1 MGSEFNSVN
10 TRGTDKSVEQPGHL
24 QVSQAKIL
32 AWPSPARNKK
42 LSIFLKEN
50 RNGIYNLLV
59 VKQ

>member
-32 AWPSPARNKK
+32 ACPSPARN
-42 LSIFLKEN
+42 IEFN
-50 RNGIYNLLV
+50 YLLY
-59 VKQ
+59 